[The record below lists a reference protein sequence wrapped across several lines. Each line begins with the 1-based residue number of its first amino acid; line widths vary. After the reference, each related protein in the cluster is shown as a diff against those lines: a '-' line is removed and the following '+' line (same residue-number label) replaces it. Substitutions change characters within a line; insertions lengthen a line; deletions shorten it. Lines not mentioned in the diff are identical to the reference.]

1 MTLSELI
8 YHLQGELKKNGDL
21 KVLINSCDFISIE
34 DEYHKGEKVI
44 HINGM

>member
-1 MTLSELI
+1 MTISELI
-8 YHLQGELKKNGDL
+8 YHLQDELKNGGI
-21 KVLINSCDFISIE
+21 KVLVNNHDFISIE